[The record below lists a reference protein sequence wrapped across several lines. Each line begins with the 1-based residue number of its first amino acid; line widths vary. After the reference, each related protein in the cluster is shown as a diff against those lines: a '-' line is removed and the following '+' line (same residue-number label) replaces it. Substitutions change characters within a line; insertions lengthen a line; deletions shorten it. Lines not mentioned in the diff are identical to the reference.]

1 MIYPLMYKIKQ
12 KFNSE
17 KIENIEDEVNRQLH
31 KIDAESLVKPG
42 MSIAVTAGSRGISNI
57 PVILKSV
64 CKKLKEYGAK
74 PFIVPAMGSHGGA
87 TAEGQKMV
95 LEKLGITEDTMGCPV
110 ISSMDVEEI
119 GRTPHN
125 VPVYMDKNAYNA
137 DGIIVINRVKPH
149 TDFSASTES
158 GLMKMISVGLGKD
171 KGCSE
176 MHSNG
181 LAITIPEAA
190 KVALKKAPIL
200 FGIAIMENSF
210 DQTYKLKSVLPQ
222 DFYETEKELLKEVK
236 AMVPKIPAD
245 NMDVLIIDEM
255 GKAYSGTGM
264 DTKVIGRMKVF
275 GEKEPVSPVINK
287 IAVLNLADSSY
298 GNALGIGLADLT
310 TRKLVDKID
319 YNAMYVNTLH
329 TTFLERARIPIA
341 MPDEKQAVEAALS
354 TIGNVKTEEAKVCI
368 IKNTLN
374 LGELYVSKAL
384 LQDMDMSK
392 VELMGDGKTIR
403 FDQNNDIIL
412 DWRKS

>member
-1 MIYPLMYKIKQ
+1 MYKIAQ
-12 KFNSE
+12 KFNYE
-17 KIENIEDEVNRQLH
+17 KIENVEDE
-31 KIDAESLVKPG
+31 IDKQFYIINAQSIIKSG
-42 MSIAVTAGSRGISNI
+42 MNIAITAGSRGISNI
-57 PVILKSV
+57 PAILKSV
-64 CKKLKEYGAK
+64 CRNLKNYGAK

-95 LEKLGITEDTMGCPV
+95 LEKLGITEDAMGCA
-110 ISSMDVEEI
+110 IKSSMDVVEI

-125 VPVYMDKNAYNA
+125 VPVYMDKNAYKA

-149 TDFSASTES
+149 TDFNANTES

-171 KGCSE
+171 RGCGE

-190 KVALKKAPIL
+190 KVAIDKAPIM
-200 FGIAIMENSF
+200 FGIAILENSF
-210 DQTYKLKSVLPQ
+210 DQTYKLKAVLPQ
-222 DFYETEKELLKEVK
+222 NFYETEKELLKEVK
-236 AMVPKIPAD
+236 TMVPKIPAD
-245 NMDVLIIDEM
+245 YMDVLIIDEM

-275 GEKEPVSPVINK
+275 GEKEPASPVINK

-310 TRKLVDKID
+310 TRKLVNKID

-329 TTFLERARIPIA
+329 TTFLERAKIPIA
-341 MPDEKQAVEAALS
+341 MADEKGAVEAALN
-354 TIGNVKTEEAKVCI
+354 TIGSIKPEEAKVCI
-368 IKNTLN
+368 IKNTLS

-392 VELMGDGKTIR
+392 VKLMDEGNAMK
-403 FDQNNDIIL
+403 FDQNNNIIL
-412 DWRKS
+412 DWRRS

>member
-1 MIYPLMYKIKQ
+1 MYKIKQ

-17 KIENIEDEVNRQLH
+17 KIENIEDEVNRQFSI
-31 KIDAESLVKPG
+31 IDAESGVKPG

-64 CKKLKEYGAK
+64 CKRLKEYGAK

-95 LEKLGITEDTMGCPV
+95 LEKLGITEDTMGCPI

-125 VPVYMDKNAYNA
+125 VPVYMDKNAYHA

-149 TDFSASTES
+149 TDFSAATES

-171 KGCSE
+171 KGCGE

-181 LAITIPEAA
+181 LARTIPEAA
-190 KVALKKAPIL
+190 MVAIKKAPIL
-200 FGIAIMENSF
+200 FGIAILENSF
-210 DQTYKLKSVLPQ
+210 DQTYKLKSVLPE
-222 DFYETEKELLKEVK
+222 DFYDTEKELLKEVK
-236 AMVPKIPAD
+236 TMVPKIPAD
-245 NMDVLIIDEM
+245 YMDVLIIDEM

-275 GEKEPVSPVINK
+275 GEKEPASPVINK
-287 IAVLNLADSSY
+287 ITVLNLADSSY

-329 TTFLERARIPIA
+329 TTFLERAKIPIVMA
-341 MPDEKQAVEAALS
+341 DEKEAVEAALS
-354 TIGNVKTEEAKVCI
+354 TIGNVKPEEAKVCI

-392 VELMGDGKTIR
+392 IELVDGGKAIR
-403 FDQNNDIIL
+403 FDQNNNIIL